1 MQLFDEFRTHLQY
14 KIILPF
20 LLLTLLVAL
29 AGAGVAFLFITS
41 TVQER
46 LDNQLVQVARA
57 TSDGVVGQ
65 EKANLTFLREMAFAG
80 PNQQTGAPAIADGLA
95 VADQTG
101 LEQALDPFFRIS
113 AQRPGVKLDR
123 LIVFDTTGSSII
135 DWERAPGPDTATSW
149 RRRESRA
156 LSSLWFVPRVL
167 GRQRDALGDKYA
179 GLLDLGDGTRYLFTV
194 APVLKDDQVVGGL
207 IAATQI
213 NNLIQILQDESRA
226 AIISLYNAED
236 GIPFASTI
244 TPEGGLGQLTIRR
257 ELLPL
262 VRDLQAAQ
270 EQSIFDSVTVNQRG
284 YQFAYVPLRV
294 RGNTIGMLAVA
305 QANDYVTSPWLAA
318 RTPLMLL
325 TAGMVL
331 AIIGLGVVIARQI
344 TRPLQEL
351 VGTAQAVTGGDL
363 ARRSEVTVRDE
374 IGILSSSFNN
384 MTAHL
389 LDLYGAVRAE
399 SSQRAA
405 IVESITDG
413 VVVCDQSGAVL
424 LINQATRTLLG
435 LTADAEPPSR
445 FDAIPL
451 LPLSEAALSFGAERA
466 PNLFTLSDRIV
477 RLSSAPVADDTGVQL
492 GHVYVLQDLTSEV
505 AIDRAK
511 TNFMATISHEL
522 RTPLTVM
529 NGSSDLLLRELT
541 GPLTDEQRTLVGSI
555 YKHAVTM
562 TTLLNNVITLA
573 SLDSGTLAI
582 DIEQVELNHMLDD
595 LLWAHRKSIATKGLG
610 LVLDIPDDLPEI
622 IADPQQ
628 LRIALN
634 QLIDNARR
642 YTDAGTLAI
651 RACCE
656 ADQVKIAI
664 IDTGRGIDPELAEHL
679 FTRFTRG
686 SQGINSAERG
696 IGLGL
701 AIAKELIER
710 QGGAIWLEA
719 TSDQGST
726 FIITLPSAHANQ
738 HYNHANLASAA

>member
-1 MQLFDEFRTHLQY
+1 
-14 KIILPF
+14 
-20 LLLTLLVAL
+20 
-29 AGAGVAFLFITS
+29 
-41 TVQER
+41 R

-65 EKANLTFLREMAFAG
+65 EKANLAFLREMAFAG
-80 PNQQTGAPAIADGLA
+80 PNQQIGAPAIADGLA
-95 VADQTG
+95 NGDQNG
-101 LEQALDPFFRIS
+101 LEEALNPFFRIS
-113 AQRPGVKLDR
+113 VQRPGVKLDR
-123 LIVFDTTGSSII
+123 LIVFDTTSHSII
-135 DWERAPGPDTATSW
+135 DWERDAARESATSW
-149 RRRESRA
+149 RRRAPRD

-167 GRQRDALGDKYA
+167 GRQQDTLGDKYA

-194 APVLKDDQVVGGL
+194 APVLKGERVVGGL
-207 IAATQI
+207 IVATQ
-213 NNLIQILQDESRA
+213 LSSLLQGLQDESRA
-226 AIISLYNAED
+226 AIISMYNAED
-236 GIPFASTI
+236 GLPFASTVA
-244 TPEGGLGQLTIRR
+244 PEGGLTNLTIRR

-262 VRDLQAAQ
+262 VRGLEEAQAH
-270 EQSIFDSVTVNQRG
+270 SVFDSVTVNQRG

-294 RGNTIGMLAVA
+294 RGQMIGMLAVA

-325 TAGMVL
+325 TAGLVL
-331 AIIGLGVVIARQI
+331 AIIGLGVAIARQI

-351 VGTAQAVTGGDL
+351 VGAAQAVTSGDL
-363 ARRSEVTVRDE
+363 ARRSHVTVHDE

-384 MTAHL
+384 MTEHL
-389 LDLYGAVRAE
+389 LDLYSAVRAE

-413 VVVCDQSGAVL
+413 VVVCDRSGAVL
-424 LINQATRTLLG
+424 LINHATRALIG
-435 LTADAEPPSR
+435 LAVDAEPPSH

-451 LPLSEAALSFGAERA
+451 MPLSEAALSFGAERA
-466 PNLFTLSDRIV
+466 PNLFTLRDRIV

-492 GHVYVLQDLTSEV
+492 GNVYVLQDLTSEV

-529 NGSSDLLLRELT
+529 NGSSDLLLRELS

-555 YKHAVTM
+555 YKNAVSM
-562 TTLLNNVITLA
+562 TSLLNNVITLA
-573 SLDSGTLAI
+573 SLDSGTLAV
-582 DIEQVELNHMLDD
+582 DIEQVDLNQLVND
-595 LLWAHRKSIATKGLG
+595 LLWSHRKMIATKGLS
-610 LVLDIPDDLPEI
+610 LVVDIPNDLPRLL
-622 IADPQQ
+622 ADPQQ
-628 LRIALN
+628 LRIILN

-651 RACCE
+651 RACCN
-656 ADQVKIAI
+656 ADRVKITIA
-664 IDTGRGIDPELAEHL
+664 DTGRGIDLELAEHL

-686 SQGINSAERG
+686 SEGINSAERG

-710 QGGAIWLEA
+710 QEGTIRLEE
-719 TSDQGST
+719 TSVHGST
-726 FIITLPSAHANQ
+726 FVISLPSTYANQ
-738 HYNHANLASAA
+738 HDNQAEFASAA

>member
-1 MQLFDEFRTHLQY
+1 MQLLDEFRSHLQY
-14 KIILPF
+14 KIIIPF

-57 TSDGVVGQ
+57 ASDGVVGQ
-65 EKANLTFLREMAFAG
+65 EKANLAFLREIAFAG
-80 PNQQTGAPAIADGLA
+80 PNQQIGAPAIAEGLA
-95 VADQTG
+95 SGDQPG

-123 LIVFDTTGSSII
+123 LIVFDATSHSII
-135 DWERAPGPDTATSW
+135 DWERVSGRDAATSW
-149 RRRESRA
+149 LRRTPRD

-167 GRQRDALGDKYA
+167 GRQQDALGDKYA

-194 APVLKDDQVVGGL
+194 APVLKGDRVVGGL
-207 IAATQI
+207 IVATQL
-213 NNLIQILQDESRA
+213 NSLLQALQDESRA
-226 AIISLYNAED
+226 AIISMYNAED
-236 GIPFASTI
+236 GIPFASTVV
-244 TPEGGLGQLTIRR
+244 PEGGLDQLTIRR

-262 VRDLQAAQ
+262 VRGLEGAQ
-270 EQSIFDSVTVNQRG
+270 SVFDSVTVNQRG

-294 RGNTIGMLAVA
+294 RGHTIGMLAVA

-325 TAGMVL
+325 TAALVL
-331 AIIGLGVVIARQI
+331 AIIGLGVLIARQI

-351 VGTAQAVTGGDL
+351 VGAAQAVTGGNL
-363 ARRSEVTVRDE
+363 ARRSQVTVRDE

-384 MTAHL
+384 MTEHL

-424 LINQATRTLLG
+424 LINQATRELLG
-435 LTADAEPPSR
+435 LADDAEPPSH
-445 FDAIPL
+445 FNAIPL
-451 LPLSEAALSFGAERA
+451 MPLNEAVLSFGAERA
-466 PNLFTLSDRIV
+466 PNLFTLRDRIV
-477 RLSSAPVADDTGVQL
+477 RLASAPVADDTGVQL

-541 GPLTDEQRTLVGSI
+541 GPLTDEQRTLVSSI
-555 YKHAVTM
+555 YKHAVSM
-562 TTLLNNVITLA
+562 TSLLNNVIILA
-573 SLDSGTLAI
+573 SLDSGTLAV
-582 DIEQVELNHMLDD
+582 DIEQVELNYLLND
-595 LLWAHRKSIATKGLG
+595 LLWSHRKTIAAKGLR
-610 LVLDIPDDLPEI
+610 LVVDVPDDLPGL

-628 LRIALN
+628 LRIVLN

-642 YTDAGTLAI
+642 YTDAGTLTI
-651 RACCE
+651 RASCE
-656 ADQVKIAI
+656 TDRVRIAI
-664 IDTGRGIDPELAEHL
+664 ADTGHGIDPELAEHL

-686 SQGINSAERG
+686 SEGINSAERG

-710 QGGAIWLEA
+710 QGGALWLDE
-719 TSDQGST
+719 TSAQGST
-726 FIITLPSAHANQ
+726 FVISLPSTHANQ
-738 HYNHANLASAA
+738 HYNQADIASAA

>member
-1 MQLFDEFRTHLQY
+1 MQLFDEFRSHLQY
-14 KIILPF
+14 KIIIPF

-29 AGAGVAFLFITS
+29 AGAGVAFLFITGS
-41 TVQER
+41 VQER

-57 TSDGVVGQ
+57 TSDGMVGQ
-65 EKANLTFLREMAFAG
+65 EKANLAFLREMAFAG
-80 PNQQTGAPAIADGLA
+80 PNQQVDAPAIADGLA
-95 VADQTG
+95 SGDQQG
-101 LEQALDPFFRIS
+101 LGQTLDPFFRIS

-123 LIVFDTTGSSII
+123 LIVFDTTGHAII
-135 DWERAPGPDTATSW
+135 DWERAPGRDTATSW
-149 RRRESRA
+149 LRRTPRD

-167 GRQRDALGDKYA
+167 GRQQDTLGDKYA

-194 APVLKDDQVVGGL
+194 APVLKGEHVVGGMIL
-207 IAATQI
+207 ATHI
-213 NNLIQILQDESRA
+213 NSLLQSLQDESRA

-236 GIPFASTI
+236 GIPFASTV
-244 TPEGGLGQLTIRR
+244 TPEGGLAQLTIRPA
-257 ELLPL
+257 LLPL
-262 VRDLQAAQ
+262 VRDLQALQAQ
-270 EQSIFDSVTVNQRG
+270 SVFDSVTINQRG

-318 RTPLMLL
+318 RMPLMLL
-325 TAGMVL
+325 TAGLVL
-331 AIIGLGVVIARQI
+331 AIIGLGVAIARQI

-351 VGTAQAVTGGDL
+351 VGAAQAVTGGDL
-363 ARRSEVTVRDE
+363 ARRSQVTVRDE
-374 IGILSSSFNN
+374 IGILSSSFNT

-389 LDLYGAVRAE
+389 LDLYRAVRAE

-424 LINQATRTLLG
+424 LINQATRALLG
-435 LTADAEPPSR
+435 LAAGTEPPSR

-451 LPLSEAALSFGAERA
+451 MPLSEAALSFGAERA
-466 PNLFTLSDRIV
+466 PNLFTLRDRIV

-555 YKHAVTM
+555 YKNAVTM

-573 SLDSGTLAI
+573 SLDSGTLAV
-582 DIEQVELNHMLDD
+582 DIELVELNHILNDV
-595 LLWAHRKSIATKGLG
+595 LWSHRKSIAAKGLR
-610 LVLDIPDDLPEI
+610 LVLDVPDDLPEI
-622 IADPQQ
+622 LADPQQ
-628 LRIALN
+628 VRIVLN

-642 YTDAGTLAI
+642 YTDAGTLTI
-651 RACCE
+651 RAYCE
-656 ADQVKIAI
+656 VDCINIVIA
-664 IDTGRGIDPELAEHL
+664 DTGRGIDPELAEHL

-710 QGGAIWLEA
+710 QGGAIWLDA

-726 FIITLPSAHANQ
+726 FVITLPSVNADQ
-738 HYNHANLASAA
+738 HYNQANLASAA

>member
-1 MQLFDEFRTHLQY
+1 MQLFNEFRSHLQY

-46 LDNQLVQVARA
+46 LDNQLVQVART
-57 TSDGVVGQ
+57 TSDGVVSQ
-65 EKANLTFLREMAFAG
+65 EKANLAFLRDMAFAG
-80 PNQQTGAPAIADGLA
+80 PNQLIGAPAIADGLA
-95 VADQTG
+95 VGDQRG
-101 LEQALDPFFRIS
+101 IEQALDPFFRIS
-113 AQRPGVKLDR
+113 AQRPGVTLDR
-123 LIVFDTTGSSII
+123 LIVFDTTGHSII
-135 DWERAPGPDTATSW
+135 DWERAPGPNAAASW
-149 RRRESRA
+149 RRHEPRELR
-156 LSSLWFVPRVL
+156 SLWFVPRVL
-167 GRQRDALGDKYA
+167 GRQQDALGDKYA
-179 GLLDLGDGTRYLFTV
+179 GLLDLGDDTRYLFTV
-194 APVLKDDQVVGGL
+194 APVLKGDQVVGGL
-207 IAATQI
+207 IVATQI
-213 NNLIQILQDESRA
+213 NSLLQGLQDESRA

-236 GIPFASTI
+236 GMPFASTV
-244 TPEGGLGQLTIRR
+244 TPEGGLSQLAIRR

-270 EQSIFDSVTVNQRG
+270 EHSVFDSVTVNQRG

-325 TAGMVL
+325 TAGLVL

-363 ARRSEVTVRDE
+363 ARRSQVTVRDE

-389 LDLYGAVRAE
+389 LDLYSAVRAE

-413 VVVCDQSGAVL
+413 VVVCDQSGMVL

-435 LTADAEPPSR
+435 LTADAEPPNH

-451 LPLSEAALSFGAERA
+451 MPLSEAALSFGAERA
-466 PNLFTLSDRIV
+466 PNLFTLHDRIL
-477 RLSSAPVADDTGVQL
+477 RLSSAPVADDTGIQL
-492 GHVYVLQDLTSEV
+492 GHVYVLQDLTGEV

-522 RTPLTVM
+522 RTPLMVM
-529 NGSSDLLLRELT
+529 NGSSELLLRELS
-541 GPLTDEQRTLVGSI
+541 GPLTDEQRGLVGSI
-555 YKHAVTM
+555 YKHAVSM
-562 TTLLNNVITLA
+562 TGLLNNVITLA
-573 SLDSGTLAI
+573 SLDSGTLAVN
-582 DIEQVELNHMLDD
+582 IELVELNRMLND
-595 LLWAHRKSIATKGLG
+595 LLWSHRKPIAAKGLR
-610 LVLDIPDDLPEI
+610 LVVDIPDDLPEI

-628 LRIALN
+628 LQIVLN

-642 YTDAGTLAI
+642 YTDAGTLTI
-651 RACCE
+651 HACCE
-656 ADQVKIAI
+656 AEHVKIAI
-664 IDTGRGIDPELAEHL
+664 ADTGRGIDPELAEHL

-686 SQGINSAERG
+686 SQGINSVERG

-710 QGGAIWLEA
+710 QGGALWLDQ
-719 TSDQGST
+719 TSDQGSI

-738 HYNHANLASAA
+738 HYNQTNLASAA

>member
-1 MQLFDEFRTHLQY
+1 MQLFDEFRSHLQY
-14 KIILPF
+14 KIIIPF

-57 TSDGVVGQ
+57 TNDGVVGQ
-65 EKANLTFLREMAFAG
+65 EKANLAFLREMAFAG
-80 PNQQTGAPAIADGLA
+80 PNQQVDAPAIADGLA
-95 VADQTG
+95 GGDQPG
-101 LEQALDPFFRIS
+101 LGQALDPFFRIS

-123 LIVFDTTGSSII
+123 LIVFDTTGHSII
-135 DWERAPGPDTATSW
+135 DWERAPGRDSSTSW
-149 RRRESRA
+149 LRRAPRD

-167 GRQRDALGDKYA
+167 GRQQDALGDKYA

-194 APVLKDDQVVGGL
+194 APVLKGDRVVGGL
-207 IAATQI
+207 IVATQI
-213 NNLIQILQDESRA
+213 NSLLQSLQEESRA

-236 GIPFASTI
+236 GIPFASTV
-244 TPEGGLGQLTIRR
+244 TPEGGLAQLTIRR
-257 ELLPL
+257 EVLPL
-262 VRDLQAAQ
+262 VRDLQATQ
-270 EQSIFDSVTVNQRG
+270 EKSVFDSVTVNQRG

-325 TAGMVL
+325 TAVLVL
-331 AIIGLGVVIARQI
+331 AIIGLGVAIARQI

-351 VGTAQAVTGGDL
+351 VGAAQAVTGGDL
-363 ARRSEVTVRDE
+363 ARRSQVTVRDE

-384 MTAHL
+384 MTEHL

-413 VVVCDQSGAVL
+413 VVVCDQSGAILV
-424 LINQATRTLLG
+424 INQATRALIGLG
-435 LTADAEPPSR
+435 AHAEPPSR

-451 LPLSEAALSFGAERA
+451 MPLSEAALSFGAERA
-466 PNLFTLSDRIV
+466 PNLFTLRDRIV

-541 GPLTDEQRTLVGSI
+541 GPLTDDQRTLVGSI
-555 YKHAVTM
+555 YKHAVSM
-562 TTLLNNVITLA
+562 TSLLNNVITLA
-573 SLDSGTLAI
+573 NLDSGTLAV
-582 DIEQVELNHMLDD
+582 DIEQVEFNHLLND
-595 LLWAHRKSIATKGLG
+595 LLWSHRKTIAAKGLR
-610 LVLDIPDDLPEI
+610 LVVDVPDDLPEI

-628 LRIALN
+628 LRIVLN

-642 YTDAGTLAI
+642 YTDAGTLTI
-651 RACCE
+651 RAGYE
-656 ADQVKIAI
+656 ADRVKIVIA
-664 IDTGRGIDPELAEHL
+664 DTGRGIDPELAEHL

-686 SQGINSAERG
+686 SEGINSAERG

-710 QGGAIWLEA
+710 QGGAIWLDE
-719 TSDQGST
+719 TSNQGST
-726 FIITLPSAHANQ
+726 FIITLPSTNADQ
-738 HYNHANLASAA
+738 HYNQADLASAA

>member
-1 MQLFDEFRTHLQY
+1 MQLLDEFRSHLQY
-14 KIILPF
+14 KIIIPF

-57 TSDGVVGQ
+57 ASDGVVGQ
-65 EKANLTFLREMAFAG
+65 EKANLAFLREIAFAG
-80 PNQQTGAPAIADGLA
+80 PNQQIGAPAIAEGLA
-95 VADQTG
+95 RGDQSG

-113 AQRPGVKLDR
+113 AERPGVKLDR
-123 LIVFDTTGSSII
+123 LIVFDTTSHSII
-135 DWERAPGPDTATSW
+135 DWERASGRDSATSW
-149 RRRESRA
+149 LRRAPRD

-167 GRQRDALGDKYA
+167 GRQQDVLGDKYA
-179 GLLDLGDGTRYLFTV
+179 GQLDLGDGTRYLFTV
-194 APVLKDDQVVGGL
+194 APVLKGDRVVGGL
-207 IAATQI
+207 IVATQL
-213 NNLIQILQDESRA
+213 NSLLQALQDESRA
-226 AIISLYNAED
+226 AIISMYNAEN
-236 GIPFASTI
+236 GVPFASTVV
-244 TPEGGLGQLTIRR
+244 PEGGLAQLTIRG

-262 VRDLQAAQ
+262 VRGLEGAQ
-270 EQSIFDSVTVNQRG
+270 SVFDSVTVNQRG

-294 RGNTIGMLAVA
+294 RGHTIGMLAVA

-325 TAGMVL
+325 TAALVL
-331 AIIGLGVVIARQI
+331 AIIGLGVLIARQI

-351 VGTAQAVTGGDL
+351 VGAAQAVTGGDL
-363 ARRSEVTVRDE
+363 ARRSQVTVRDE

-384 MTAHL
+384 MTEHL
-389 LDLYGAVRAE
+389 LDLYGTVRAE

-413 VVVCDQSGAVL
+413 VVVCDQSGTVL
-424 LINQATRTLLG
+424 LINQATRDLLG
-435 LTADAEPPSR
+435 LADDAELPGR

-451 LPLSEAALSFGAERA
+451 MPLSEAALSFGAERA
-466 PNLFTLSDRIV
+466 PNLFTLRDRIV
-477 RLSSAPVADDTGVQL
+477 RLASAPVADDTGVQL

-555 YKHAVTM
+555 YKHAVSM
-562 TTLLNNVITLA
+562 TSLLNNVITLA
-573 SLDSGTLAI
+573 SLDSGTLVV
-582 DIEQVELNHMLDD
+582 DIERVDLNHLLND
-595 LLWAHRKSIATKGLG
+595 LLWSHRKTIAAKGLR
-610 LVLDIPDDLPEI
+610 LVVDVPDDLPEL

-628 LRIALN
+628 LRIVLN
-634 QLIDNARR
+634 QLVDNARR
-642 YTDAGTLAI
+642 YTDTGTLTI
-651 RACCE
+651 RASCE
-656 ADQVKIAI
+656 ADQARITIA
-664 IDTGRGIDPELAEHL
+664 DTGRGIDPELVEHL

-686 SQGINSAERG
+686 SEGINSSERG

-710 QGGAIWLEA
+710 QGGALWLEE
-719 TSDQGST
+719 TSSQGST
-726 FIITLPSAHANQ
+726 FVISLPSMHANQ
-738 HYNHANLASAA
+738 HYNQADLASAA

>member
-1 MQLFDEFRTHLQY
+1 MQLFDEFRSHLQY

-29 AGAGVAFLFITS
+29 AGAGAAFLFITS

-65 EKANLTFLREMAFAG
+65 EKATLAFLREMAFSG

-95 VADQTG
+95 GGDQDG

-123 LIVFDTTGSSII
+123 LIVFDTTGRSVI
-135 DWERAPGPDTATSW
+135 DWERPPGGTATSW
-149 RRRESRA
+149 LPSQSRD
-156 LSSLWFVPRVL
+156 LSSLWFVKRVL
-167 GRQRDALGDKYA
+167 GRQQDALGDKYA

-194 APVLKDDQVVGGL
+194 APVLKGERVVGGL
-207 IAATQI
+207 IVATQ
-213 NNLIQILQDESRA
+213 LTSLLQALQDESRA
-226 AIISLYNAED
+226 AIISMYNAED
-236 GIPFASTI
+236 GSPFASTV
-244 TPEGGLGQLTIRR
+244 TLEGGLAQLTIRS

-262 VRDLQAAQ
+262 VRELEEAQ
-270 EQSIFDSVTVNQRG
+270 PQSVFDSVTVNQRG

-325 TAGMVL
+325 TAGLVL
-331 AIIGLGVVIARQI
+331 AIIGLGVAIARQI

-351 VGTAQAVTGGDL
+351 VGAAQAVTGGDL
-363 ARRSEVTVRDE
+363 ARRSQVTVRDE

-384 MTAHL
+384 MTEHL

-413 VVVCDQSGAVL
+413 VVVCDRTGAILV
-424 LINQATRTLLG
+424 INQATRALLG
-435 LTADAEPPSR
+435 LADDAEPPSR

-451 LPLSEAALSFGAERA
+451 MPLSEAALSFGAERA
-466 PNLFTLSDRIV
+466 PNLFTLRDRIV

-511 TNFMATISHEL
+511 TNFMATISH
-522 RTPLTVM
+522 
-529 NGSSDLLLRELT
+529 
-541 GPLTDEQRTLVGSI
+541 
-555 YKHAVTM
+555 
-562 TTLLNNVITLA
+562 
-573 SLDSGTLAI
+573 
-582 DIEQVELNHMLDD
+582 
-595 LLWAHRKSIATKGLG
+595 
-610 LVLDIPDDLPEI
+610 
-622 IADPQQ
+622 
-628 LRIALN
+628 
-634 QLIDNARR
+634 
-642 YTDAGTLAI
+642 
-651 RACCE
+651 
-656 ADQVKIAI
+656 
-664 IDTGRGIDPELAEHL
+664 
-679 FTRFTRG
+679 
-686 SQGINSAERG
+686 
-696 IGLGL
+696 
-701 AIAKELIER
+701 
-710 QGGAIWLEA
+710 
-719 TSDQGST
+719 
-726 FIITLPSAHANQ
+726 
-738 HYNHANLASAA
+738 

>member
-1 MQLFDEFRTHLQY
+1 MQLFDEFRSHLQY

-65 EKANLTFLREMAFAG
+65 EKANLAFLREVAFAG
-80 PNQQTGAPAIADGLA
+80 PNQQIGAPAIADGLA
-95 VADQTG
+95 IADQAG

-123 LIVFDTTGSSII
+123 LIVFDTKGRSII
-135 DWERAPGPDTATSW
+135 DWERSTGDSTKSW
-149 RRRESRA
+149 QRREPRE

-167 GRQRDALGDKYA
+167 GRQQDALGDKYA

-194 APVLKDDQVVGGL
+194 APVLKGDQVVGGL
-207 IAATQI
+207 IVATQI
-213 NNLIQILQDESRA
+213 DRLLQGLQDESRA

-236 GIPFASTI
+236 GIPFASTV
-244 TPEGGLGQLTIRR
+244 TPEGGLVQLTIRR

-262 VRDLQAAQ
+262 VRNLEETQA
-270 EQSIFDSVTVNQRG
+270 QSVFDSVTVNQRG

-294 RGNTIGMLAVA
+294 RGRTIGMLAVA

-325 TAGMVL
+325 TAALVL
-331 AIIGLGVVIARQI
+331 AIIGLGVAIARQI

-351 VGTAQAVTGGDL
+351 VGAAQAVTGGDL
-363 ARRSEVTVRDE
+363 ARRSQVTVRDE

-413 VVVCDQSGAVL
+413 VVVCDQSGVVL
-424 LINQATRTLLG
+424 LVNQATRTLLG
-435 LTADAEPPSR
+435 LADAADPPSR

-451 LPLSEAALSFGAERA
+451 MPLSEAALSFGAERA
-466 PNLFTLSDRIV
+466 PNLFTLRDRIV
-477 RLSSAPVADDTGVQL
+477 RLSSAPVDDDTGAQL
-492 GHVYVLQDLTSEV
+492 GYVYVLQDLTSEV

-555 YKHAVTM
+555 YKHAVSM
-562 TTLLNNVITLA
+562 TSLLNNVITLA
-573 SLDSGTLAI
+573 SLDSGTLAV
-582 DIEQVELNHMLDD
+582 DLEQVDLNQLLND
-595 LLWAHRKSIATKGLG
+595 LLWSHRKPIAAKGLR
-610 LVLDIPDDLPEI
+610 LVVNIPDDLPGM

-628 LRIALN
+628 LRIVLN

-656 ADQVKIAI
+656 ADRVKIAI
-664 IDTGRGIDPELAEHL
+664 ADTGRGIDPELAEHL

-686 SQGINSAERG
+686 SEGINSAERG

-701 AIAKELIER
+701 AITKELIER
-710 QGGAIWLEA
+710 QNGVIRLDT

-726 FIITLPSAHANQ
+726 FVITLPS
-738 HYNHANLASAA
+738 

>member
-1 MQLFDEFRTHLQY
+1 MRLFDEFRSHLQY
-14 KIILPF
+14 KIIIPF

-29 AGAGVAFLFITS
+29 AGAGVAFLLITG

-57 TSDGVVGQ
+57 TSDGVVSQ
-65 EKANLTFLREMAFAG
+65 ERANLAFLREMAFAG
-80 PNQQTGAPAIADGLA
+80 PNPQAGAPAIADALAGGDPVGLA
-95 VADQTG
+95 
-101 LEQALDPFFRIS
+101 QALDPFFRIS
-113 AQRPGVKLDR
+113 AQRPGVRVDR
-123 LIVFDTTGSSII
+123 LIAFDTTRHSVV
-135 DWERAPGPDTATSW
+135 DWERAQGQSSGDSW
-149 RRRESRA
+149 VRRESRD

-167 GRQRDALGDKYA
+167 GRQQDALGDKYA
-179 GLLDLGDGTRYLFTV
+179 GLLDLGHGTRYLFTV
-194 APVLKDDQVVGGL
+194 APVLSGERVVGGL
-207 IAATQI
+207 LVATRVS
-213 NNLIQILQDESRA
+213 NLLQTLQDDSRA
-226 AIISLYNAED
+226 AIISLYDAGD
-236 GIPFASTI
+236 GATFASTV
-244 TPEGGLGQLTIRR
+244 TPEGGLAQLAIRPQLLPRVR
-257 ELLPL
+257 EL
-262 VRDLQAAQ
+262 QTAQ
-270 EQSIFDSVTVNQRG
+270 EQSIFDSVTINQRG

-294 RGNTIGMLAVA
+294 RGNMIGILSVA

-325 TAGMVL
+325 TAGLVL
-331 AIIGLGVVIARQI
+331 AIIGLGVAIARQI

-351 VGTAQAVTGGDL
+351 VGAAQAVTSGDL
-363 ARRSEVTVRDE
+363 ARRSQVTVRDE
-374 IGILSSSFNN
+374 IGILSSSFND

-413 VVVCDQSGAVL
+413 VVVCDRTGAVL
-424 LINQATRTLLG
+424 LINQATRALLR
-435 LTADAEPPSR
+435 LSPDAEPPSR

-466 PNLFTLSDRIV
+466 SNLFTLHDRIV
-477 RLSSAPVADDTGVQL
+477 RLSDAPVADDTGAQI
-492 GHVYVLQDLTSEV
+492 GRVYVLQDLTSEV

-511 TNFMATISHEL
+511 TNFMSTISHEL

-541 GPLTDEQRTLVGSI
+541 GPLTDDQRILVGSI
-555 YKHAVTM
+555 HKHSVTM

-582 DIEQVELNHMLDD
+582 ELEPVDLNHILND
-595 LLWAHRKSIATKGLG
+595 LLWSHRKPIAAKGLR
-610 LVLDIPDDLPEI
+610 LILDVPDDLPEL

-628 LRIALN
+628 LRIVLN

-642 YTDAGTLAI
+642 YTAAGTLTI
-651 RACCE
+651 RATH
-656 ADQVKIAI
+656 AGDLVKIAI
-664 IDTGRGIDPELAEHL
+664 ADTGCGIDPALAEHL

-686 SQGINSAERG
+686 SEGINSAERG

-710 QGGAIWLEA
+710 QGGAIWLDE
-719 TSDQGST
+719 TSDHGST
-726 FIITLPSAHANQ
+726 FVITLPSANANQ
-738 HYNHANLASAA
+738 HYNQANLASAA

>member
-1 MQLFDEFRTHLQY
+1 MQLFAEFRSHLQY

-65 EKANLTFLREMAFAG
+65 EKANLAFLREIAFAG
-80 PNQQTGAPAIADGLA
+80 PNQQVRAPAIADALSTR
-95 VADQTG
+95 DQPG
-101 LEQALDPFFRIS
+101 LERALDPFFRIS
-113 AQRPGVKLDR
+113 SQRPGVELDR
-123 LIVFDTTGSSII
+123 LIAFDTSGRAVV
-135 DWERAPGPDTATSW
+135 DWERSPGSDTATSW
-149 RRRESRA
+149 RRRASRD
-156 LSSLWFVPRVL
+156 LGSLWFVPRVL
-167 GRQRDALGDKYA
+167 GRQQDALGDKYA

-194 APVLKDDQVVGGL
+194 APVLKGDQVVGGL
-207 IAATQI
+207 IVATQ
-213 NNLIQILQDESRA
+213 LDSLLQALQDESRA
-226 AIISLYNAED
+226 AIISMYNAED
-236 GIPFASTI
+236 GIPFASTV
-244 TPEGGLGQLTIRR
+244 TPEGGLAQLTIRR
-257 ELLPL
+257 ELLPR
-262 VRDLQAAQ
+262 VRSLQ
-270 EQSIFDSVTVNQRG
+270 ETLSQSVFDSVTVNQRG

-294 RGNTIGMLAVA
+294 RGQTIGMLAVA

-325 TAGMVL
+325 TAGLVL
-331 AIIGLGVVIARQI
+331 AIIGLGVAIARQI

-351 VGTAQAVTGGDL
+351 VGAAQAVTGGDL
-363 ARRSEVTVRDE
+363 ARRSQVTVRDE

-384 MTAHL
+384 MTEHL

-413 VVVCDQSGAVL
+413 VVVCDRSGAVL
-424 LINQATRTLLG
+424 VINQATRALLG
-435 LTADAEPPSR
+435 LADGAEPPSR

-466 PNLFTLSDRIV
+466 TNLFTVRDRIV
-477 RLSSAPVADDTGVQL
+477 RLSSAPVADDTGLQL
-492 GHVYVLQDLTSEV
+492 GTVYVLQDLTDEV

-541 GPLTDEQRTLVGSI
+541 GPLNEEQRELVGSI
-555 YKHAVTM
+555 YKHAVSM
-562 TTLLNNVITLA
+562 TSLLNNVITLA
-573 SLDSGTLAI
+573 SLDSGTLVV
-582 DIEQVELNHMLDD
+582 DIECVDLNYLLND
-595 LLWAHRKSIATKGLG
+595 LLWSHRKSIAAKGLR
-610 LVLDIPDDLPEI
+610 LVIDIPNDLPEI
-622 IADPQQ
+622 TADPQQ
-628 LRIALN
+628 LRIILN

-651 RACCE
+651 RACSE
-656 ADQVKIAI
+656 DDRVKIAI
-664 IDTGRGIDPELAEHL
+664 ADTGRGIDPELAEHL

-686 SQGINSAERG
+686 SEGINSAERG

-701 AIAKELIER
+701 AIAKELTER
-710 QGGAIWLEA
+710 QGGTIQLAE
-719 TSDQGST
+719 TSDRGSI
-726 FIITLPSAHANQ
+726 FVITLPSAHADQHHNQ
-738 HYNHANLASAA
+738 ADLASAA

>member
-1 MQLFDEFRTHLQY
+1 MQLFDEFRSHLQY

-46 LDNQLVQVARA
+46 LDNQLMQVARA

-65 EKANLTFLREMAFAG
+65 EKANLTFLREMAFSG
-80 PNQQTGAPAIADGLA
+80 PNQQIDAPAIADGLA
-95 VADQTG
+95 SDDRPG
-101 LEQALDPFFRIS
+101 LAKALDPFFRIS

-123 LIVFDTTGSSII
+123 LIVFDTTGRSIV
-135 DWERAPGPDTATSW
+135 DWERTPGRDTATSW
-149 RRRESRA
+149 LRHDLRD
-156 LSSLWFVPRVL
+156 LSPLWFVPRVL
-167 GRQRDALGDKYA
+167 GRQQDALGDKYA

-194 APVLKDDQVVGGL
+194 APVLKGDRVVGGL
-207 IAATQI
+207 IVATQI
-213 NNLIQILQDESRA
+213 SSLLQGLQDESRA

-236 GIPFASTI
+236 GIPFASTV

-270 EQSIFDSVTVNQRG
+270 EQSVFDSVTVNQRG

-325 TAGMVL
+325 TAGLVL
-331 AIIGLGVVIARQI
+331 AIIGLGVAIARQI

-351 VGTAQAVTGGDL
+351 VGAAQAVTGGDL
-363 ARRSEVTVRDE
+363 ARRSQVTVRDE

-384 MTAHL
+384 MTEHL

-413 VVVCDQSGAVL
+413 VVVCDQSGTIL
-424 LINQATRTLLG
+424 LINQATRMLLG
-435 LTADAEPPSR
+435 LAADTAQPSR
-445 FDAIPL
+445 FEDIPL
-451 LPLSEAALSFGAERA
+451 LPLSQAALSFGAERA
-466 PNLFTLSDRIV
+466 PNLFTLRDRIV
-477 RLSSAPVADDTGVQL
+477 RLSSAPVADDTGIQL

-555 YKHAVTM
+555 YKHAVSM
-562 TTLLNNVITLA
+562 TSLLNNVITLA
-573 SLDSGTLAI
+573 SLDSGTLAV
-582 DIEQVELNHMLDD
+582 DIEQVDLNHLLND
-595 LLWAHRKSIATKGLG
+595 LLWSHRKPIATKGLR
-610 LVLDIPDDLPEI
+610 LVVDVPNDLPEI
-622 IADPQQ
+622 SADPQQ
-628 LRIALN
+628 LRIILN

-642 YTDAGTLAI
+642 YTDTGTLTI
-651 RACCE
+651 HACCE
-656 ADQVKIAI
+656 SDRVKIAI
-664 IDTGRGIDPELAEHL
+664 ADTGRGIDPELAEHL

-686 SQGINSAERG
+686 SEGINSAERG

-701 AIAKELIER
+701 AIAKELVER
-710 QGGAIWLEA
+710 QGGAIWLDA

-726 FIITLPSAHANQ
+726 FIIILPSAYANQ
-738 HYNHANLASAA
+738 HYTQTDMASAA

>member
-1 MQLFDEFRTHLQY
+1 MHLFDEFRSHLQY
-14 KIILPF
+14 KIIIPF

-65 EKANLTFLREMAFAG
+65 EKANLAFLREMAFAG
-80 PNQQTGAPAIADGLA
+80 PNQPISAPAIADGLA
-95 VADQTG
+95 GGDQPG
-101 LEQALDPFFRIS
+101 LEKALDPFFRIS

-123 LIVFDTTGSSII
+123 LIVFDTTSHSII
-135 DWERAPGPDTATSW
+135 DWERAPDRDSATSW
-149 RRRESRA
+149 QRRAPRD

-167 GRQRDALGDKYA
+167 GRQQDALGDKYA

-194 APVLKDDQVVGGL
+194 APVLKGERVVGGL
-207 IAATQI
+207 IIATQ
-213 NNLIQILQDESRA
+213 LISLLEGLQDESRA
-226 AIISLYNAED
+226 AILSMYNAED
-236 GIPFASTI
+236 GTPFASTVA
-244 TPEGGLGQLTIRR
+244 PEGGLSQLTIRH

-262 VRDLQAAQ
+262 VRDLAEKQA
-270 EQSIFDSVTVNQRG
+270 QSVFDSVTVNQRG

-294 RGNTIGMLAVA
+294 RGQTIGMLAVA

-325 TAGMVL
+325 TAALVL
-331 AIIGLGVVIARQI
+331 AIIGLGVLIARQI

-351 VGTAQAVTGGDL
+351 VGAAQAVTGGDL
-363 ARRSEVTVRDE
+363 ARRSRVTVRDE

-384 MTAHL
+384 MTEHL
-389 LDLYGAVRAE
+389 LNLYSAVRAE

-424 LINQATRTLLG
+424 LINHATRALLG
-435 LTADAEPPSR
+435 LADDAAPPGR

-451 LPLSEAALSFGAERA
+451 MPLSEAALSFGAARA
-466 PNLFTLSDRIV
+466 PNLFTLRERIV
-477 RLSSAPVADDTGVQL
+477 RLASAPVADDTGVQL
-492 GHVYVLQDLTSEV
+492 GQVYVLQDLTSEV

-529 NGSSDLLLRELT
+529 NGSSDLLLRELS
-541 GPLTDEQRTLVGSI
+541 GPLTDEQRVLVGSI
-555 YKHAVTM
+555 YKHAVSM
-562 TTLLNNVITLA
+562 TSLLNNVITLA
-573 SLDSGTLAI
+573 SLDSGTLAV
-582 DIEQVELNHMLDD
+582 DIEQVELNHVLND
-595 LLWAHRKSIATKGLG
+595 LLWSHRKLIAAKGLR
-610 LVLDIPDDLPEI
+610 LVIDVPDDLPGL

-628 LRIALN
+628 LRISLN

-642 YTDAGTLAI
+642 YTEGGTIAI
-651 RACCE
+651 RACCD
-656 ADQVKIAI
+656 ADRVRIAI
-664 IDTGRGIDPELAEHL
+664 TDTGHGIDPELAEHL

-686 SQGINSAERG
+686 SEGINSAERG

-710 QGGAIWLEA
+710 QGGTLWLAE
-719 TSDQGST
+719 TSNQGST
-726 FIITLPSAHANQ
+726 FVISLSSAHADQPNIP
-738 HYNHANLASAA
+738 ADFASVA

>member
-1 MQLFDEFRTHLQY
+1 MQLFDEFRSHLQY

-57 TSDGVVGQ
+57 TSDGVVSQ
-65 EKANLTFLREMAFAG
+65 EKANLAFLREMAFAG
-80 PNQQTGAPAIADGLA
+80 PNQQVGAPAIADGLA
-95 VADQTG
+95 GVDQRG
-101 LEQALDPFFRIS
+101 LEKALDPFFRIS

-123 LIVFDTTGSSII
+123 LIVFDTTGRSII
-135 DWERAPGPDTATSW
+135 DWERAPSPDTATNW
-149 RRRESRA
+149 RRREPRE
-156 LSSLWFVPRVL
+156 LGSLWFIPRVL
-167 GRQRDALGDKYA
+167 GRQQDALGDKYA

-194 APVLKDDQVVGGL
+194 APVLKGDQVVGGL
-207 IAATQI
+207 IVATQI
-213 NNLIQILQDESRA
+213 DSLLQGLQDESRA

-236 GIPFASTI
+236 GIPFASTV

-270 EQSIFDSVTVNQRG
+270 EHSVFDSVTVNQRG

-325 TAGMVL
+325 TAGLVL
-331 AIIGLGVVIARQI
+331 AIIGLGVAIARQI

-351 VGTAQAVTGGDL
+351 VGAAQAVTSGDL
-363 ARRSEVTVRDE
+363 ARRSHVTVRDE

-389 LDLYGAVRAE
+389 LDLYSAVRAE

-405 IVESITDG
+405 IVESIADG

-424 LINQATRTLLG
+424 LINQATRALLG
-435 LTADAEPPSR
+435 LAADAEPPSR

-451 LPLSEAALSFGAERA
+451 MPLSEAALSFGAERA
-466 PNLFTLSDRIV
+466 PNLFTLCDRIV
-477 RLSSAPVADDTGVQL
+477 RLSSAPVADDTGIQL

-529 NGSSDLLLRELT
+529 NGSSDLL
-541 GPLTDEQRTLVGSI
+541 
-555 YKHAVTM
+555 
-562 TTLLNNVITLA
+562 
-573 SLDSGTLAI
+573 
-582 DIEQVELNHMLDD
+582 
-595 LLWAHRKSIATKGLG
+595 
-610 LVLDIPDDLPEI
+610 
-622 IADPQQ
+622 
-628 LRIALN
+628 
-634 QLIDNARR
+634 
-642 YTDAGTLAI
+642 
-651 RACCE
+651 
-656 ADQVKIAI
+656 
-664 IDTGRGIDPELAEHL
+664 
-679 FTRFTRG
+679 
-686 SQGINSAERG
+686 
-696 IGLGL
+696 
-701 AIAKELIER
+701 
-710 QGGAIWLEA
+710 
-719 TSDQGST
+719 
-726 FIITLPSAHANQ
+726 
-738 HYNHANLASAA
+738 

>member
-1 MQLFDEFRTHLQY
+1 MQLFDEFRSHLQY
-14 KIILPF
+14 KIIIPF

-65 EKANLTFLREMAFAG
+65 EKANLAFLREMAFSG
-80 PNQQTGAPAIADGLA
+80 PNQQLGAPAISDGLA
-95 VADQTG
+95 GGDLAG

-123 LIVFDTTGSSII
+123 LIVLDTTGRSII
-135 DWERAPGPDTATSW
+135 DWEHEENRDTATTW
-149 RRRESRA
+149 LHRA
-156 LSSLWFVPRVL
+156 PRDLSSLWFVPRVL
-167 GRQRDALGDKYA
+167 GRQQDALGDKYA

-194 APVLKDDQVVGGL
+194 APVLKGERVVGGL
-207 IAATQI
+207 IVATQL
-213 NNLIQILQDESRA
+213 NSLLQGLQDESRA
-226 AIISLYNAED
+226 AIISMYNAED
-236 GIPFASTI
+236 GTPFASTVA
-244 TPEGGLGQLTIRR
+244 PEGGLAQLTIRS

-262 VRDLQAAQ
+262 VRELEEAQA
-270 EQSIFDSVTVNQRG
+270 QSVFDSVTVNQRG

-294 RGNTIGMLAVA
+294 RGYTIGMLAVA

-325 TAGMVL
+325 TAALVL
-331 AIIGLGVVIARQI
+331 AIIGLGVAIARQI

-351 VGTAQAVTGGDL
+351 VGAAQAVTGGDL
-363 ARRSEVTVRDE
+363 ARRSQVTVRDE

-384 MTAHL
+384 MTVHL
-389 LDLYGAVRAE
+389 LDLYSAVRAE

-413 VVVCDQSGAVL
+413 VVVCDQSGTVL
-424 LINQATRTLLG
+424 LINQATRALLG
-435 LTADAEPPSR
+435 LAEDAEPPSR

-451 LPLSEAALSFGAERA
+451 LLLSEAALSFGAERA
-466 PNLFTLSDRIV
+466 SNLFTLRDRIV
-477 RLSSAPVADDTGVQL
+477 RLSSAPVADDTGAQL
-492 GHVYVLQDLTSEV
+492 GQVYVLQDLTSEV

-529 NGSSDLLLRELT
+529 NGSSDLLLRELS
-541 GPLTDEQRTLVGSI
+541 GPLSDEQRTLVGSI
-555 YKHAVTM
+555 HKHAVSM
-562 TTLLNNVITLA
+562 TSLLNNVITLA
-573 SLDSGTLAI
+573 SLDSGTLAV
-582 DIEQVELNHMLDD
+582 DLEQVDLNQLLHD
-595 LLWAHRKSIATKGLG
+595 LLWSHRKPIAAKNLR
-610 LVLDIPDDLPEI
+610 LIVNIPDDLPEM

-628 LRIALN
+628 LRIILN

-642 YTDAGTLAI
+642 YTDAGTLTI
-651 RACCE
+651 HACCE
-656 ADQVKIAI
+656 ANRVKIAI
-664 IDTGRGIDPELAEHL
+664 VDTGRGIAPELVEHL

-686 SQGINSAERG
+686 SEGINSAERG

-701 AIAKELIER
+701 AIAKELLER
-710 QGGAIWLEA
+710 QGGALWLQE

-726 FIITLPSAHANQ
+726 FVISLPSAHADQ
-738 HYNHANLASAA
+738 HDIQADFASAA